1 MDSQETVGENGAAT
15 NAFDGKS
22 TTLWH
27 TRWSSSAAPLPHEI
41 QINLGATYNLTGF
54 RYLPRQD
61 GKSNGRIGQFEFY
74 VSTDGANWEVPVATG
89 NFTNSATEKQILFSA
104 VNAKFIRL
112 RARSEANGSI
122 FTSCAELNVL
132 RIGDGTSVISRTN
145 WSLKFVDSQE
155 LVGENGAATNCFDN
169 STSTFWHTQWFNG
182 QPPMPHEIQI
192 DLGATYNVN
201 GFRYLPRQ
209 DGKTNGR
216 VARYEFYVSAD
227 GSNWGA
233 AVATGTFANTASQ
246 QESQFSTKAGRYVR
260 LRVLSEVNGAAY
272 CAIADFNVLQ
282 TNATPTAD

>member
-1 MDSQETVGENGAAT
+1 VDSQETVGENGAAT

-22 TTLWH
+22 TTYWH
-27 TRWSSSAAPLPHEI
+27 TQWFNTVAPLPHEI
-41 QINLGATYNLTGF
+41 QINLGATRNLTGF

-74 VSTDGANWEVPVATG
+74 VSSDGVNWGAPVATG
-89 NFTNSATEKQILFSA
+89 TLANSASEQQILFSA

-112 RARSEANGSI
+112 RALSEASGSI

-132 RIGDGTSVISRTN
+132 SVAVATTVIPRTN
-145 WSLKFVDSQE
+145 WALKYVDSQE
-155 LVGENGAATNCFDN
+155 LVGENGAATNSFDN
-169 STSTFWHTQWFNG
+169 STGTFWHTQWYNA

-192 DLGATYNVN
+192 DMRASYNVN

-227 GSNWGA
+227 GTNWGT
-233 AVATGTFANTASQ
+233 AVATGTLANIATQ
-246 QESQFSTKAGRYVR
+246 QEVQFAPKVGNYVR
-260 LRVLSEVNGAAY
+260 FRALSEVSGAPYA
-272 CAIADFNVLQ
+272 AVADLNVLQ
-282 TNATPTAD
+282 TNAP